1 MPPNS
6 LDELRI
12 FQDLTEDERSEIMA
26 LARAVEVRKGEQIIT
41 QGHHKQ
47 NLWFILEG
55 RCQITRRT
63 ESGCQLN
70 LAELEPFTHFGEMS
84 FFHPAPHSADV
95 VALTDM
101 KLLKLAREDFDK
113 LAATGC
119 CSALKLVVNCVRV
132 LAERLR
138 RTDQWITELEC
149 KENHK
154 PTPSEWTEFRKL
166 IFKGG

>member
-1 MPPNS
+1 MSHKS
-6 LDELRI
+6 LEGLKI
-12 FQDLTEDERSEIMA
+12 LQDLSEEERREIFA
-26 LARAVEVRKGEQIIT
+26 LTRQVEVKKGEQIMT

-47 NLWFILEG
+47 SLWFILEG

-84 FFHPAPHSADV
+84 FFDPAPHSADV

-101 KLLKLAREDFDK
+101 KLLRLTREDFDK

-119 CSALKLVVNCVRV
+119 RSALKLVINCVQV
-132 LAERLR
+132 MAEPLR

-154 PTPSEWTEFRKL
+154 PTPSEWTVFRDL

>member
-12 FQDLTEDERSEIMA
+12 FQDLTEDDRSEIMA